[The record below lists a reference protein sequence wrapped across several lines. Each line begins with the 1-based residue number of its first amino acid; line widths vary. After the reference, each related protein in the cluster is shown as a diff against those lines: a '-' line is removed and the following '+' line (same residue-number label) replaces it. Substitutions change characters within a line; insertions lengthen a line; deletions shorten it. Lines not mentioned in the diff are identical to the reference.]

1 MPKTTD
7 YCFYQKLCDDYYITR
22 IIQTFDK
29 DGYPLE
35 YGEFCL
41 ALLENVDGSIHML
54 QRESALYYGYI
65 IMTSSH
71 LRKLYDKYSQIKGQ
85 PRLR

>member
-1 MPKTTD
+1 MPKTQD
-7 YCFYQKLCDDYYITR
+7 YNWYGKIDDDYYIIR
-22 IIQTFDK
+22 IIQSFDK
-29 DGYPLE
+29 QGYPLE
-35 YGEFCL
+35 YGEYCL
-41 ALLENVDGSIHML
+41 ARIYNVNSIVDLL

-71 LRKLYDKYSQIKGQ
+71 LRKLYDKYNQIKGL